1 MQSIRLEVSNKVY
14 KHLMWFLSRFS
25 EKEIR
30 VIKEDKSFLSVQE
43 YMQNELLSVN
53 EGTAEYIEIDQLEDA
68 LEKTIR
74 KHEA

>member
-1 MQSIRLEVSNKVY
+1 
-14 KHLMWFLSRFS
+14 MWFLSRFS

-30 VIKEDKSFLSVQE
+30 VIKEDTSFLSVQE

-53 EGTAEYIEIDQLEDA
+53 EGTAEYIEIDQLEDD

>member
-1 MQSIRLEVSNKVY
+1 
-14 KHLMWFLSRFS
+14 MWFLSRFS

-53 EGTAEYIEIDQLEDA
+53 EGTAEYIEIDQLEDD

>member
-53 EGTAEYIEIDQLEDA
+53 EGTAEYIEIDQLEDD

>member
-1 MQSIRLEVSNKVY
+1 MQSIRLEVSNKVC

-30 VIKEDKSFLSVQE
+30 VIKEDTSFLSVQE

-53 EGTAEYIEIDQLEDA
+53 EGTAEYIEIDQLEDD